1 MVQNTTLPAITHIAH
16 LKKPCDIVNNQ
27 DDNLIAL
34 IEILEQINTEQVA
47 SKLNETSISDNNGSR
62 IFF

>member
-1 MVQNTTLPAITHIAH
+1 MPETTNNTMIEYSTPAAMLRAPI
-16 LKKPCDIVNNQ
+16 
-27 DDNLIAL
+27 DDSLVDLVELLDNIDESSS
-34 IEILEQINTEQVA
+34 I